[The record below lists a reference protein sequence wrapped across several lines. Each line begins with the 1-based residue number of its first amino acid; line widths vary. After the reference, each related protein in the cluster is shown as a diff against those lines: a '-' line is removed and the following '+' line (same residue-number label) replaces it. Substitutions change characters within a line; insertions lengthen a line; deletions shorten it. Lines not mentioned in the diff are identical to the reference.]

1 MKTRLP
7 FQLNHPTFVKIPFTG
22 RNRRFARGDHFDW
35 KGYGV
40 PEARVMHM
48 FDQGY
53 LYQKEVV
60 AEKTSLD
67 VLREELLSVPMLE
80 LQKMAR
86 AEGADTTNSK
96 DRQLELIHENRQ
108 RLATEDAV
116 LMKRDRMSE
125 DELEADLNARR
136 ETSEE
141 EISE

>member
-1 MKTRLP
+1 MNTRLP

-35 KGYGV
+35 KGLGV

-53 LYQKEVV
+53 LFQKEVV

-86 AEGADTTNSK
+86 AEGSDTTNSK
-96 DRQLELIHENRQ
+96 DRQIELIHENRQ
-108 RLATEDAV
+108 RLAEEDAV
-116 LMKRDRMSE
+116 LMKRDRMTE
-125 DELEADLNARR
+125 EELEAQLEAKRGD
-136 ETSEE
+136 EE
-141 EISE
+141 QE